1 MQGSQCL
8 WQPHPCFELAPGLM
22 HSAALTPLLWRAGR
36 FCHRLWFL
44 KETHHQVSSLSSAPS
59 HLPCSCCMG
68 HDGCADIQV
77 RLFRWSL
84 HHTGRPDWGYLCLH
98 SELVLRN
105 AGTKQLN
112 AVHLSKAKTHLECM
126 LSLVLSVVLCSEW
139 FLTDF
144 QQGNGQPDY
153 CLSPPIS

>member
-1 MQGSQCL
+1 MAVRTSRSGCL
-8 WQPHPCFELAPGLM
+8 GDLCTAQ
-22 HSAALTPLLWRAGR
+22 AG
-36 FCHRLWFL
+36 
-44 KETHHQVSSLSSAPS
+44 
-59 HLPCSCCMG
+59 
-68 HDGCADIQV
+68 
-77 RLFRWSL
+77 
-84 HHTGRPDWGYLCLH
+84 PDWGYLCFH
-98 SELVLRN
+98 SELVLKN